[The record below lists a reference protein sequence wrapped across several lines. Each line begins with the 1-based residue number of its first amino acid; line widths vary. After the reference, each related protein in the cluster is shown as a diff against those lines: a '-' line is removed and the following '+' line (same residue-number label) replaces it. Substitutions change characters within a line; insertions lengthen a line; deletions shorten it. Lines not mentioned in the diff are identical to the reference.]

1 MPSKHLI
8 RGVVGLLLSG
18 SLFCTAFLLI
28 AQDGL
33 KPQGELEE
41 LRREIRESEVR
52 LQSLEKQAKQ
62 SATAAAES
70 RKQSRALDS
79 LITLLEVREGKI
91 ARQMISLRTV
101 RDSLEGEQQRR
112 KEEYVRVARTLY
124 KRHLLT
130 PSASMLLMPEEHRKL
145 ALAEV
150 LFNRYGE
157 RQRHIA
163 AEIRDLTDSL
173 NQRDSQLDRRRA
185 EQLKLLR
192 EQRLEATKLHQLER
206 KYSTALQQTEESK
219 GKVER
224 LLREK
229 QREARQLEDL
239 IRRVAAKGKEQ
250 AVRKQTKESKSKEK
264 RSESTQKQA
273 TSNEK
278 KKQSEEKPKAT
289 QKEKQSQEPVAKERD
304 ESVDNSGPFRPT
316 WPVASRNIL
325 EGYGERKNEKT
336 NTVTFNP
343 GINISASSGTPVVA
357 SASGRVSLVSWMAG
371 YGTIVIIEH
380 TNGWRTVYANLASA
394 SLSEGKVVK
403 KGERIGTVGES
414 IDGSYLHFQM
424 WQGGDRK
431 NPVHY
436 LR

>member
-1 MPSKHLI
+1 M
-8 RGVVGLLLSG
+8 
-18 SLFCTAFLLI
+18 
-28 AQDGL
+28 
-33 KPQGELEE
+33 
-41 LRREIRESEVR
+41 LRREIRESEER
-52 LQSLEKQAKQ
+52 LLTLEKQAKQ

-91 ARQMISLRTV
+91 AREMISLRTV

-157 RQRHIA
+157 HQRQVA
-163 AEIRDLTDSL
+163 AEVRALTDSL

-185 EQLKLLR
+185 EQLELLR
-192 EQRLEATKLHQLER
+192 EQRQEATKLHQLER

-219 GKVER
+219 GKVEKV
-224 LLREK
+224 LREK

-239 IRRVAAKGKEQ
+239 IRRVAEKGKEQ
-250 AVRKQTKESKSKEK
+250 AVRKQPESKPKEK
-264 RSESTQKQA
+264 RSQSTQKQA

-278 KKQSEEKPKAT
+278 KKQSEEKPKGA
-289 QKEKQSQEPVAKERD
+289 QKEKRSEEAVAKEKD
-304 ESVDNSGPFRPT
+304 ESVDKSGPFRPG
-316 WPVASRNIL
+316 WPVASRNII
-325 EGYGERKNEKT
+325 EGYGERKNERT

-371 YGTIVIIEH
+371 YGTILIIEH
-380 TNGWRTVYANLASA
+380 TDGWRTVYANLASA

-414 IDGSYLHFQM
+414 LDGSYLHFQM
-424 WQGGDRK
+424 WQEGDRK
-431 NPVHY
+431 NPLHY